1 MPETIEQPAT
11 GAVPA
16 RTGRDTGAD
25 DVAVE
30 PSPPARRLARM
41 MAAVRVSFTWFGVRK
56 TLTPQQRSEA
66 AEGFGAEGNY
76 LSATKKLLD
85 TRHPDYR
92 AVTAIRGRAL
102 HYWRGVSLP
111 YPEPGLRLIRQDRVK
126 DFDERLT
133 ELRRGLE
140 DAVAR
145 LDGRYEDLKSAARV
159 RLGRLYNAAD
169 YPPSLAGLFD
179 VQWEFPSIEPPN
191 YLLQLNPALYEQEKA
206 RVAARFEEAV
216 KLAEEAFTSEFAKLV
231 SHLVER
237 LRSDTGGGDVGGDKK
252 VFRDSAVTNLQE
264 FFQRFKSLNVRS
276 SDELDKLVETARGA
290 IAGVRPQELRD
301 SDDLRRQV
309 GTQLTAVRSALDGML
324 VDRPRRRILRARPA
338 EGG

>member
-1 MPETIEQPAT
+1 MPETIEQPAA
-11 GAVPA
+11 GAV
-16 RTGRDTGAD
+16 RDAGAD
-25 DVAVE
+25 DVAE
-30 PSPPARRLARM
+30 QSPPARRLART

-92 AVTAIRGRAL
+92 GVTAVRGRAV

-133 ELRRGLE
+133 QLRGELE

-145 LDGRYEDLKSAARV
+145 LDGRYEELKSAARV

-179 VQWEFPSIEPPN
+179 LQWEFPSVEPPS
-191 YLLQLNPALYEQEKA
+191 YLLQLNPAVYEQEKA

-231 SHLVER
+231 SHLIER
-237 LRSDTGGGDVGGDKK
+237 LGSDTGGGDVGGEKK

-276 SDELDKLVETARGA
+276 NDELDDLVETARQA
-290 IAGVRPQELRD
+290 ISAVRPQELRD
-301 SDDLRRQV
+301 SADLRQQV
-309 GTQLTAVRSALDGML
+309 SSQLATVRSVLDGML
-324 VDRPRRRILRARPA
+324 VDRPRRRILRARTA
-338 EGG
+338 EGR